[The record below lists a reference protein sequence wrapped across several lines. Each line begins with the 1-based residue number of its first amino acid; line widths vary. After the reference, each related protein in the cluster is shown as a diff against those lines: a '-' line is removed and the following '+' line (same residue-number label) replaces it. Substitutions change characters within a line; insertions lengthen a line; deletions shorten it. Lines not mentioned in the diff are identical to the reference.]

1 MKNLCAAI
9 TKYTC
14 TGYQIMFSCLSS
26 ETNRKNMEQ
35 AQKMQQMEDRVMS
48 LERCFCCEVLKTMIK
63 LTILL

>member
-1 MKNLCAAI
+1 
-9 TKYTC
+9 
-14 TGYQIMFSCLSS
+14 MFSCLSS
-26 ETNRKNMEQ
+26 ETNRKDMEQ